1 MTCMQHKHMCRLMCH
16 SLETQLGSSL
26 LSPPGATPD
35 VITSSHPNALANG
48 TSLLLLLGQKSL
60 DPESLVRRHHDG
72 GERELSQY
80 FLTDIEKITC
90 HSFSL
95 VYL

>member
-35 VITSSHPNALANG
+35 FITSSHPNALANG
-48 TSLLLLLGQKSL
+48 TSLLLLLGQESL
-60 DPESLVRRHHDG
+60 DPESLGRRHGQEPSTAHTTTA
-72 GERELSQY
+72 EKRREELC
-80 FLTDIEKITC
+80 L
-90 HSFSL
+90 
-95 VYL
+95 